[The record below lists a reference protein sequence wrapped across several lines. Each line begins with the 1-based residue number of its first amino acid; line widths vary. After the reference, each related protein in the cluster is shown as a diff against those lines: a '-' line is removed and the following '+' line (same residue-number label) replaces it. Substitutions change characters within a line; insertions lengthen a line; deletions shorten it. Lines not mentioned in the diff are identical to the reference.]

1 MKQFEK
7 KSLQFNDWTDYYS
20 FEVPTYSKLLDVYI
34 IHSTITILYEYD
46 STNYYDISKRFNLKV
61 INADIA
67 EINNLVPTNIF
78 EYLKMITIEEPQ
90 KIETQSTFNG
100 VNFNLSPLNEKKFLI
115 FVNEIKSL
123 DENRDE
129 KLNNLLEA
137 E

>member
-1 MKQFEK
+1 MKRFEK
-7 KSLQFNDWTDYYS
+7 KSFEFNDWTDYYS

-34 IHSTITILYEYD
+34 IHNTLTILYEYD
-46 STNYYDISKRFNLKV
+46 NTNYYSINKRFNLKV
-61 INADIA
+61 IKADIA
-67 EINNLVPTNIF
+67 DINNMVPTMF
-78 EYLKMITIEEPQ
+78 DYLKMITIEEPQ

-100 VNFNLSPLNEKKFLI
+100 INFNLSPLNEKKFLI

-129 KLNNLLEA
+129 KLNNLLET

>member
-1 MKQFEK
+1 MKRFEK

-34 IHSTITILYEYD
+34 IHSTLTILYEYD
-46 STNYYDISKRFNLKV
+46 NLNYYDMSKRFNFKFV
-61 INADIA
+61 KADIA
-67 EINNLVPTNIF
+67 DINNVVPNMF
-78 EYLKMITIEEPQ
+78 DYLKMVTIEEPQ

-100 VNFNLSPLNEKKFLI
+100 VNFNLSPLNEKKLLI

-129 KLNNLLEA
+129 KLNNLLEV

>member
-1 MKQFEK
+1 MKRFEK

-34 IHSTITILYEYD
+34 IHSTLTILYEYD
-46 STNYYDISKRFNLKV
+46 SLNYYDMSKRFNFKFV
-61 INADIA
+61 KADIA
-67 EINNLVPTNIF
+67 DINNIVPSMF
-78 EYLKMITIEEPQ
+78 DYLKMVTIEEPQ

-129 KLNNLLEA
+129 KLNNLLEV

>member
-1 MKQFEK
+1 MKRFEK

-34 IHSTITILYEYD
+34 IHSTLTILYEYD
-46 STNYYDISKRFNLKV
+46 SLNYYDMSKRFNFKFVKADIADINNVVTNMFDFLKV
-61 INADIA
+61 ITIKEEQRIENQS
-67 EINNLVPTNIF
+67 IF
-78 EYLKMITIEEPQ
+78 SGI
-90 KIETQSTFNG
+90 
-100 VNFNLSPLNEKKFLI
+100 NFNLSPLNEKKLLI

-129 KLNNLLEA
+129 KLNNLLEV

>member
-1 MKQFEK
+1 MKRFEK

-34 IHSTITILYEYD
+34 IHSTLTILYEYD
-46 STNYYDISKRFNLKV
+46 STNYYDMSKRFNFKFV
-61 INADIA
+61 KADIA
-67 EINNLVPTNIF
+67 DINNVVPNMF
-78 EYLKMITIEEPQ
+78 DYLKMITIEEPQ

-129 KLNNLLEA
+129 KLNNLLET

>member
-46 STNYYDISKRFNLKV
+46 NINYNINKRFNLKV
-61 INADIA
+61 IKADIA
-67 EINNLVPTNIF
+67 DINNIVPSSMF
-78 EYLKMITIEEPQ
+78 DYLKMITIEEPQ

-115 FVNEIKSL
+115 FVNEIKSI

-129 KLNNLLEA
+129 KLNNLLEV

>member
-46 STNYYDISKRFNLKV
+46 NINYNINKRFNLKV
-61 INADIA
+61 IKADIT
-67 EINNLVPTNIF
+67 EINNLVPTNMF

-90 KIETQSTFNG
+90 RIETQSTFNG

>member
-1 MKQFEK
+1 MF
-7 KSLQFNDWTDYYS
+7 D
-20 FEVPTYSKLLDVYI
+20 
-34 IHSTITILYEYD
+34 
-46 STNYYDISKRFNLKV
+46 
-61 INADIA
+61 
-67 EINNLVPTNIF
+67 
-78 EYLKMITIEEPQ
+78 YLKMITIEEPQ

-129 KLNNLLEA
+129 KLNNFLEA

>member
-1 MKQFEK
+1 MKRFEK

-34 IHSTITILYEYD
+34 IHSTLTILYEYD
-46 STNYYDISKRFNLKV
+46 SLNYYDMSKRFNFKFV
-61 INADIA
+61 KDDIADI
-67 EINNLVPTNIF
+67 NNVVPNMF
-78 EYLKMITIEEPQ
+78 DYLKMITIEEPQ

-100 VNFNLSPLNEKKFLI
+100 VNFNLSPLNEKKLLI

-129 KLNNLLEA
+129 KLNNLLEV